1 MGSAFAKADLVTGE
15 TTALSGAEPHRSELS
30 PSAEEDQ
37 VGEHI

>member
-1 MGSAFAKADLVTGE
+1 MGSAFAKADLVTGK
-15 TTALSGAEPHRSELS
+15 TTTLGDTEPDRSEIN